1 MEYIVS
7 LLLVQ
12 DVQSCYPD
20 LLSIWKLA
28 SYLDDWT
35 KIEHSGFVSE
45 VGQAAK
51 LHIEGSLNWLTGYD
65 AFIEELLFFF
75 QQNPFVEVAVR
86 NLHGRNLECVN
97 GVQYELGLQ
106 AYDDVD
112 VDKYLDYGQVD
123 ELWLVEVSDS
133 VENEVDGELEQ
144 VEED

>member
-1 MEYIVS
+1 M
-7 LLLVQ
+7 
-12 DVQSCYPD
+12 
-20 LLSIWKLA
+20 
-28 SYLDDWT
+28 
-35 KIEHSGFVSE
+35 
-45 VGQAAK
+45 
-51 LHIEGSLNWLTGYD
+51 
-65 AFIEELLFFF
+65 
-75 QQNPFVEVAVR
+75 R